1 MQLLQ
6 LTSYK
11 AICSLLTHAV
21 ETHVER
27 LEELALR
34 RVRSHPHLDQQAV
47 QAALLAPPS
56 FKPER
61 RAARR
66 ELLLEVL
73 ELHEV
78 KGQVATRPH
87 GGPLEGGVIEVEV
100 AQRITA
106 ARGATPTNTPAKS
119 RLWFEV

>member
-47 QAALLAPPS
+47 QAALQHRLHSSPS
-56 FKPER
+56 AEP
-61 RAARR
+61 RAASSSLRCLSFMR
-66 ELLLEVL
+66 SKGRSPPALMAVL
-73 ELHEV
+73 S
-78 KGQVATRPH
+78 K
-87 GGPLEGGVIEVEV
+87 
-100 AQRITA
+100 A
-106 ARGATPTNTPAKS
+106 A
-119 RLWFEV
+119 

>member
-1 MQLLQ
+1 MQLLH
-6 LTSYK
+6 LTRL
-11 AICSLLTHAV
+11 CSLLTHAV

>member
-1 MQLLQ
+1 M
-6 LTSYK
+6 
-11 AICSLLTHAV
+11 
-21 ETHVER
+21 ER